1 MYNFR
6 TDLWYGWFIIIGAMD
21 SCFSFG
27 AFTKLERTIAFHSI
41 FAGRYTFFKFD
52 MTASLPTVNKF
63 MNMRALDFCITMAL
77 VTAIMYI
84 HFFFRIALLEII
96 RYPKIFGSQNQL
108 TRMND
113 WIDKSSS
120 SSERIHHR
128 LHNNNN
134 KHRRQQLLT
143 LSTEGHA
150 IFPSRVYL

>member
-1 MYNFR
+1 
-6 TDLWYGWFIIIGAMD
+6 
-21 SCFSFG
+21 
-27 AFTKLERTIAFHSI
+27 
-41 FAGRYTFFKFD
+41 
-52 MTASLPTVNKF
+52 
-63 MNMRALDFCITMAL
+63 
-77 VTAIMYI
+77 MYI
-84 HFFFRIALLEII
+84 HFFFSIALLEII
-96 RYPKIFGSQNQL
+96 RYPKTFGSQNQL

-134 KHRRQQLLT
+134 NKHRRQQLLT